1 MPMLPQPRKM
11 PKQER
16 AREAVAA
23 IEQACLKI
31 LETEGRPHLT
41 TNRIAEVAGVN
52 IASLYQ
58 YFPNK
63 DAILAS
69 VYAGKLRTETE
80 AIIRRSPILEKIAN
94 QSLEDALRGLIQS
107 YLDSRRRLAH
117 LDAEFYGRYQ
127 AILDVRLRT
136 EANQAAVSHGRGS
149 FERWFLAIL
158 KRNRARLQVT
168 DLALATFV
176 VTRTIEGLIR
186 LAVEERPELLDSPAF
201 QEEILALLLRYLVAG
216 TA

>member
-1 MPMLPQPRKM
+1 MLPQPRKM

-16 AREAVAA
+16 ARHAVAA

-31 LETEGRPHLT
+31 LEKEGAQRLT

-63 DAILAS
+63 EAILAS
-69 VYAGKLRTETE
+69 VYAAKLRTETE
-80 AIIRRSPILEKIAN
+80 SIIRRSPILEQIAN

-107 YLDSRRRLAH
+107 YVDSRRRLAH
-117 LDAEFYGRYQ
+117 LDTEFYGKYQ
-127 AILDVRLRT
+127 AIFDVRLRT
-136 EANQAAVSHGRGS
+136 EANQEAVVHGRGS
-149 FERWFLAIL
+149 FDRWFLSIL
-158 KRNRARLQVT
+158 KRNRARLRVT
-168 DLALATFV
+168 DLALANFV

-186 LAVEERPELLDSPAF
+186 LVVEERAELLDSPAF
-201 QEEILALLLRYLVAG
+201 QEEILALLLRYLVAEPD
-216 TA
+216 